1 MTDTRIGRGSSR
13 DAPSSE
19 VRKIPIVRKL
29 AVSIAIGT
37 IAYFLTNILIG
48 NIGEQQIWVI
58 TLSLLLGGVVFLVQF
73 MVTVEQ
79 QMNDVERAEL
89 MHSTEVEKLVDRRLS
104 EMRQEITQ
112 GFAEIDKV
120 VQSGFTKI
128 NEATELFGLVEASA
142 LRTDAVTQLVRHSTQ
157 IDPSMPPL
165 VFRFAQDEIGRMSE
179 FLKELSEGG
188 DVSYEG
194 EDRDWMLSLTR
205 NCQSTIDATSLTTV
219 DAGVDGG
226 LWTSDLGQR
235 YMEIQRSAITRGVR
249 IRRVF
254 IMDGPSAGD
263 SGFVQVCQMQRDMG
277 IEVRILDST
286 AIPEVRR
293 SSLFDFILFDD
304 SISYEHTGVEHRRF
318 RAPVYRQHPART
330 ALGAR
335 EEPDRTVQG
344 PVERGGRGQ
353 PVIQVVKVESI
364 RWVASR
370 GSRMPSASARRWAS
384 SARSGSTSTWL
395 RIVRTA
401 CSVSGEP
408 ARAEHGDAT
417 GRR

>member
-13 DAPSSE
+13 DTPSSE
-19 VRKIPIVRKL
+19 LRKITIVRKL
-29 AVSIAIGT
+29 VVSIAIGT

-79 QMNDVERAEL
+79 QMNDVEHAES
-89 MHSTEVEKLVDRRLS
+89 MHSTEVELLVDRRLS

-112 GFAEIDKV
+112 GFAAIDKV

-142 LRTDAVTQLVRHSTQ
+142 LRTDAVTQLVRNSTQ

-235 YMEIQRSAITRGVR
+235 YMEVQRGAITRGVR

-254 IMDGPSAGD
+254 IMDGPGVGGD
-263 SGFVQVCQMQRDMG
+263 SFVQVCQMQRDMG
-277 IEVRILDST
+277 IDVRILDST
-286 AIPEVRR
+286 AIPDVRR

-304 SISYEHTGVEHRRF
+304 SISYEST
-318 RAPVYRQHPART
+318 PAS
-330 ALGAR
+330 
-335 EEPDRTVQG
+335 
-344 PVERGGRGQ
+344 
-353 PVIQVVKVESI
+353 SI
-364 RWVASR
+364 D
-370 GSRMPSASARRWAS
+370 GSVRPSIVNTRIELRSARVKNRLERFKDLWNA
-384 SARSGSTSTWL
+384 A
-395 RIVRTA
+395 VE
-401 CSVSGEP
+401 VS
-408 ARAEHGDAT
+408 R
-417 GRR
+417 

>member
-254 IMDGPSAGD
+254 IMDGPSAGGD

-286 AIPEVRR
+286 AIPDVRR

-304 SISYEHTGVEHRRF
+304 VDQLREHSRR
-318 RAPVYRQHPART
+318 RASTVPCARRSST
-330 ALGAR
+330 PGSELRSAR
-335 EEPDRTVQG
+335 VKNRI
-344 PVERGGRGQ
+344 ERFKDLWNAGGRG
-353 PVIQVVKVESI
+353 
-364 RWVASR
+364 ASR
-370 GSRMPSASARRWAS
+370 
-384 SARSGSTSTWL
+384 
-395 RIVRTA
+395 
-401 CSVSGEP
+401 
-408 ARAEHGDAT
+408 
-417 GRR
+417 